1 MPLYCS
7 NTGSTA
13 LRDAEVQQPMTAAHL
28 VVDQQLLGLFRE
40 GRPVAGAVFLDELD
54 LAAEHA
60 AGCVDL
66 LDRELFGLDRAGFA
80 KSPWCR

>member
-13 LRDAEVQQPMTAAHL
+13 LREAEVQHPNTEAHL
-28 VVDQQLLGLFRE
+28 SLHEKLLCLLGE
-40 GRPVAGAVFLDELD
+40 GRPIAGAVFLDELD

-60 AGCVDL
+60 AL
-66 LDRELFGLDRAGFA
+66 MR
-80 KSPWCR
+80 